1 MQIGVQ
7 TLNVEHVVWNEE
19 KKPAF
24 EWLQGPLFMQVN
36 DLDMQKNQR

>member
-7 TLNVEHVVWNEE
+7 SLNVEHVVCNEE
-19 KKPAF
+19 KKPF